1 MKDNRIREELELLTS
16 EMSNAIYSDI
26 KSTTEYR
33 LMLKM
38 DLTHSTSIICAMI
51 DDIAKANKVDA
62 TLITK
67 AIHDTFSDIEM
78 ERVKNYDN

>member
-1 MKDNRIREELELLTS
+1 MKDNKIQQELELLAS

-26 KSTTEYR
+26 KNTTEYR
-33 LMLKM
+33 LMIKM

-51 DDIAKANKVDA
+51 DDIAKANKIEA

-78 ERVKNYDN
+78 ERGE